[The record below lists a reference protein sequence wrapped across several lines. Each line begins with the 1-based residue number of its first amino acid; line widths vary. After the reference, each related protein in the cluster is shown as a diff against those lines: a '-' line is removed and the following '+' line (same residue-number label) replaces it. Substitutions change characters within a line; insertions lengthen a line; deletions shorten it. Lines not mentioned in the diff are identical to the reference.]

1 MKHPVTVAMAAACLG
16 TAVQSAGAQTIKDL
30 IGIWTL
36 ESDTNTAPDGRTV
49 QAFGSNPKDIAI
61 FDSNGH
67 FVTTN
72 SRSELRKFA
81 ANNWMQGTADEN
93 EEIVHGSIAFFG
105 TYSLADGVI
114 IQHIEGGTWPSWDG
128 TDQKRTITSFIGDEQ
143 TWTAVPSIGGKV
155 NFIGNA

>member
-67 FVTTN
+67 FVITN

-93 EEIVHGSIAFFG
+93 EKIVHGSIAFFG